1 MVQCVTV
8 CCGVLQC
15 GAVWCSVMQCV
26 AACTAVCGV
35 PFLMNSWIQSRYES
49 FEKSMD
55 RILAVD
61 EPAIVPWNSG
71 CTVKGSVQN
80 LQVLVGAVCCSISQC
95 VVVCCNVLQ
104 GVSCTVKGSVQIL
117 QVLIHVKIRGAVCY
131 SVLQCVAVCCSVLQC
146 VAVCCSVLHC
156 VSKPAIVPG
165 DAGCTAKG
173 WVNLPVRTVAVYCSV
188 LLCSAL
194 LCSVLQCVACNMLQ
208 CVAEPAIVP
217 WNSGCI
223 VKGSVQDLQV
233 LMGAVCCSVSQC
245 VLQCVAVCCSV
256 LQCVA
261 LCCSVLCIA
270 V

>member
-1 MVQCVTV
+1 M
-8 CCGVLQC
+8 L
-15 GAVWCSVMQCV
+15 
-26 AACTAVCGV
+26 
-35 PFLMNSWIQSRYES
+35 
-49 FEKSMD
+49 
-55 RILAVD
+55 
-61 EPAIVPWNSG
+61 
-71 CTVKGSVQN
+71 
-80 LQVLVGAVCCSISQC
+80 QC
-95 VVVCCNVLQ
+95 VVVCCSVLQ

-117 QVLIHVKIRGAVCY
+117 QVLIHVKLRG
-131 SVLQCVAVCCSVLQC
+131 AVCCSVLQC

-173 WVNLPVRTVAVYCSV
+173 SVQNLPVQTVAVYCSV
-188 LLCSAL
+188 LLCSVL
-194 LCSVLQCVACNMLQ
+194 LCSVLQCVACNVFQ